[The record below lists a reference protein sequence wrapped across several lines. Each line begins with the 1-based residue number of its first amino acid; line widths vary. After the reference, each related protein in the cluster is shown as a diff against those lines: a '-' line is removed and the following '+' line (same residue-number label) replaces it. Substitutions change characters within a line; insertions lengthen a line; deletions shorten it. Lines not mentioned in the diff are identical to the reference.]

1 MCQLLMF
8 GVVAL
13 SPGLFLVSLRL
24 SLETL
29 WPLLDAPSSVYTDV
43 AWSLAVT
50 LYVVFVIR
58 HRWINYEAALFYWL
72 LFQNAITVMLA
83 FGTTAYSGIYQQA
96 TKKKKQ
102 KLFFLQTPSSN
113 SQYTSSVAQD
123 GNPNFWNDPS
133 SASAITYYLVIF
145 ILFCTLFPVFISLF
159 TGGGS
164 VYHMC
169 RNIVPFYLFLPTL
182 VSTFGAYA
190 FARTFDLTW
199 GNRPPS
205 EIEAVTNATKRQ
217 AVEKAQTKLKEQSQA
232 SCTFIVILNLVIV
245 FLGLMT
251 IHINW
256 VVLGAVACIFFP
268 SLVQMIISFFWYVRF
283 FIVRCLRQVLFF
295 LSVIFCCKCDYCCWC
310 CRTKIFRSDKRLDAQ
325 LSWQRDSDLEA
336 ATKDSQEDSPETSK
350 TNLINQA

>member
-1 MCQLLMF
+1 MPIADVRCGGTLPRSFPRILAPVVRNPLASLGCTLKRLHRCGLVPRGDLICFICYTASLDQLRGCIILL
-8 GVVAL
+8 VAL
-13 SPGLFLVSLRL
+13 SKCDNGDARVWHDCLLRYIYQRQHCL
-24 SLETL
+24 TD
-29 WPLLDAPSSVYTDV
+29 PLLT
-43 AWSLAVT
+43 
-50 LYVVFVIR
+50 
-58 HRWINYEAALFYWL
+58 HN
-72 LFQNAITVMLA
+72 
-83 FGTTAYSGIYQQA
+83 TT
-96 TKKKKQ
+96 
-102 KLFFLQTPSSN
+102 
-113 SQYTSSVAQD
+113 SVAQD

-325 LSWQRDSDLEA
+325 LSWQRDTDLEA
-336 ATKDSQEDSPETSK
+336 ATKDSKEDSPETSK